1 MDLYMIALMDE
12 VTFEHGDLE
21 HCKLLSA
28 QWS

>member
-12 VTFEHGDLE
+12 VTFVDGDLE